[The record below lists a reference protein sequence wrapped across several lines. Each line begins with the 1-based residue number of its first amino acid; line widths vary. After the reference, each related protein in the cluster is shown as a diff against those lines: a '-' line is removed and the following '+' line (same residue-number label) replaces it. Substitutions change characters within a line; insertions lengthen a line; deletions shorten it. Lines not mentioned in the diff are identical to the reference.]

1 MATFLFTYRVPH
13 DYALGRPDAASIWS
27 DWFASMGGGLL
38 DMGKPVAQAA
48 ALGDA
53 AAGTRLGGYS
63 LVTAD
68 DLDAAIT
75 LAKGCPALAAG
86 GAVEVGALAEIP
98 GRPA

>member
-1 MATFLFTYRVPH
+1 MATFLFAYRVPQ
-13 DYALGRPDAASIWS
+13 DYALGRPDAASAWT

-53 AAGTRLGGYS
+53 PAGTRLGGYS
-63 LVTAD
+63 LVAAD
-68 DLDAAIT
+68 DLDAALT
-75 LAKGCPALAAG
+75 LAKGCPVLAAG